1 MHRLLQ
7 CPARPRHK
15 RKAAVILQREVIT
28 TAKQRAICTR
38 TASWTNDLTRVAIG
52 TSTCEEKVGAIR
64 FAATF

>member
-1 MHRLLQ
+1 
-7 CPARPRHK
+7 
-15 RKAAVILQREVIT
+15 VILQREVIT

-64 FAATF
+64 FAATVCNS